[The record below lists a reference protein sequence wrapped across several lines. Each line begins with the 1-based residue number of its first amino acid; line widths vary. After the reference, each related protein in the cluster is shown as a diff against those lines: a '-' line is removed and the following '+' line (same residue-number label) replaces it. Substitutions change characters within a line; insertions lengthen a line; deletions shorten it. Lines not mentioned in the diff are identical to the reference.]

1 MSRLE
6 SNAEPSMEEIL
17 ASIRK
22 IIAEDSSGLRAP
34 SAAPKPGTPYSPTPK
49 SASPQPTQAP
59 APTPQ
64 RGFMS
69 REAFLKSPPSSE
81 PETRKD
87 TDAPFG
93 GPRSAAAERADL
105 SPSSRLRPRDEPSP
119 FDRVSPSIRD
129 RDAAPTREPFRARG
143 DERST
148 ESAPTNEFKAEPQSP
163 ASSQPSISRSET
175 LSIDAQIAAARSVT
189 IETVE
194 VVPVEEALPIV
205 KEDSP
210 AILKVEPEPAAAKS
224 VSKTD
229 TASIEAQLTELLS
242 EDLNALRQSR
252 AKAQADETAVKL
264 GEPKIE
270 AEETAPTEA
279 AKDTA
284 SKPEA
289 SDPFAFDLGPSPFAP
304 KPASPH
310 QKIETQE
317 ASAPTPKTTS
327 APAAEAEPTA
337 AAKPTPSPQASAP
350 AEPAP
355 LPKFEP
361 IAPAP
366 QQLRTSE
373 PAAEEEPRP
382 APRVTSPE
390 PKPVEAN
397 NPFGSAPYFGPFGPQ
412 SASPAEKAVSPAAMT
427 ASPIAA
433 VPPKSEP
440 EAPAP
445 RGRPTFAVPSVSATL
460 GPSRKLEPLA
470 NAFQPAPPPP
480 PSVMETFAPA
490 AESAPERRSSTAQQS
505 APEPPWAAIAA
516 RTVSSEPPSSSATPT
531 ADDKRDETVL
541 HSTLPATTSETAL
554 DRQME
559 DAVADL
565 LRPLLKTWL
574 AENMPKIVE
583 RALRREMSER
593 LLPGQKNPRD

>member
-1 MSRLE
+1 
-6 SNAEPSMEEIL
+6 MEEIL

-34 SAAPKPGTPYSPTPK
+34 SATPKPGTPYSPAPK
-49 SASPQPTQAP
+49 STSPQPSQ

-69 REAFLKSPPSSE
+69 REAFLKSPTASE

-87 TDAPFG
+87 TDAPLG
-93 GPRSAAAERADL
+93 APRSAAAERSDL
-105 SPSSRLRPRDEPSP
+105 SPSSRLRPRDELSP
-119 FDRVSPSIRD
+119 FERVSPSLRD
-129 RDAAPTREPFRARG
+129 RDVVPAREPFRARS
-143 DERST
+143 DERSA
-148 ESAPTNEFKAEPQSP
+148 ESAPTNDLKSEPQSP
-163 ASSQPSISRSET
+163 APAQPSISRSDT

-194 VVPVEEALPIV
+194 VVSVEEALPIV
-205 KEDSP
+205 REDSP
-210 AILKVEPEPAAAKS
+210 AILKVEPEPATAKP
-224 VSKTD
+224 VSKSD

-242 EDLNALRQSR
+242 EDLNALRQGR
-252 AKAQADETAVKL
+252 AKAQVDETAAESD
-264 GEPKIE
+264 EPKIE
-270 AEETAPTEA
+270 SDETIPVEA

-284 SKPEA
+284 PKSEA
-289 SDPFAFDLGPSPFAP
+289 NDPFAFDLGPSPFAP
-304 KPASPH
+304 KPAPPQ
-310 QKIETQE
+310 QKAEPQE
-317 ASAPTPKTTS
+317 SSAPAPKTAS
-327 APAAEAEPTA
+327 APAAEPEPA
-337 AAKPTPSPQASAP
+337 PAAKPASSQISTP
-350 AEPAP
+350 AEFAP
-355 LPKFEP
+355 PPKFEP
-361 IAPAP
+361 IAPASQP
-366 QQLRTSE
+366 LRTPE
-373 PAAEEEPRP
+373 RAAEEQPLP

-390 PKPVEAN
+390 PKPAEAN
-397 NPFGSAPYFGPFGPQ
+397 NPFSSAPYFGPFGPQ
-412 SASPAEKAVSPAAMT
+412 SASSPEKAAPPAAT

-433 VPPKSEP
+433 MPPKTEP

-460 GPSRKLEPLA
+460 GPSRKLEPLS

-480 PSVMETFAPA
+480 PSVLETFAPA
-490 AESAPERRSSTAQQS
+490 AESAPERRQSPAQQP

-516 RTVSSEPPSSSATPT
+516 RTASSEPPPSATQK
-531 ADDKRDETVL
+531 ADDERDETVL